1 MLSMRKHITECQA
14 QRLVEG
20 ALSRKESQEVVH
32 HLLTSCSH
40 CAKLL
45 RRLEGGMLAAAELA
59 AYDYS
64 VPFTEMQA
72 RGLAAQAGVTA
83 ERARGEAQW
92 ESRLEPQPHARRRL
106 LLANDASLQHWG
118 VYEAILSRCRQV
130 TRESPSAGVAM
141 AELAVTASDLLP
153 AADYGEG
160 RVYDFRVA
168 ARVALG
174 NASRSAGDFQAAA
187 SAFDTA
193 RALLANGTG
202 DPLEEAALASGLAA
216 LQGAQGEFERAV
228 ETLHVAIRL
237 YREAGDRRAVGYTLL
252 QQASIICHVE
262 PERGLLL
269 ATRGLTLIDSE
280 HDSYAELSGRHTIAR
295 CLLELGRP
303 EEARALLNESRSSY
317 DRFPDLATRTRYHWL
332 EGAIARDLGALEEA
346 EQIFLA
352 LRDLYLENGFD
363 FEAVLISL
371 DLSEVLLRLER
382 FDEAEGLIQNA
393 YPILEAWGLRRD
405 TLALWI
411 TLIASIRERVL
422 DESLF
427 RLVADHLRHNWLSK
441 ES

>member
-14 QRLVEG
+14 EHLVEG
-20 ALSRKESQEVVH
+20 ALSRQEGQEVVR
-32 HLLTSCSH
+32 HLLTSCPH
-40 CAKLL
+40 CMKLL
-45 RRLEGGMLAAAELA
+45 RRLEGGMAAVAELA

-64 VPFTEMQA
+64 DTFAQVQA
-72 RGLAAQAGVTA
+72 RGLAAHAGVAA

-92 ESRLEPQPHARRRL
+92 ASRLEPQPHSRRL
-106 LLANDASLQHWG
+106 LLLENDTSLQHWG

-130 TRESPSAGVAM
+130 TRESPSAGMAM
-141 AELAVTASDLLP
+141 AQLAVAASDRLSF
-153 AADYGEG
+153 ADYGEE
-160 RVYDFRVA
+160 RVHDFRMA

-174 NASRSAGDFQAAA
+174 NASRAAGDFRTAA
-187 SAFDTA
+187 SAFETA
-193 RALLANGTG
+193 RALLASGTG
-202 DPLEEAALASGLAA
+202 DPLEEASLASGHAA
-216 LQGAQGEFERAV
+216 LLGAQGEFEKAV
-228 ETLHVAIRL
+228 ASLHAAIRL

-269 ATRGLTLIDSE
+269 ATRGLALIDPKQ
-280 HDSYAELSGRHTIAR
+280 DSYADLSGRHTIAN
-295 CLLELGRP
+295 CLLELGRLD
-303 EEARALLNESRSSY
+303 EARALLAESRSAY

-332 EGAIARDLGALEEA
+332 EGAISREMGALEEA
-346 EQIFLA
+346 EQTFLQ

-382 FDEAEGLIQNA
+382 FEDAETLIQEA

-405 TLALWI
+405 TLALWM

-422 DESLF
+422 DEKLF

-441 ES
+441 EN